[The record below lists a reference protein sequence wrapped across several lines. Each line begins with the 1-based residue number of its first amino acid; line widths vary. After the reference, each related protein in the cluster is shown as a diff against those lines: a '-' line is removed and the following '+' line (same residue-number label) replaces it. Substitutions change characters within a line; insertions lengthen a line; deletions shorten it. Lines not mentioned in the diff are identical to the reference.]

1 MCKHVLVRLWW
12 DDFLLRTA
20 LPKFVT
26 ARTCMKDFVRNNA
39 LMVLLQ
45 HHQGIV
51 DQPTSGSTSSVF
63 TISMN
68 CWAYALALAAS
79 SGDNLPAASK

>member
-1 MCKHVLVRLWW
+1 M
-12 DDFLLRTA
+12 LRTA

-26 ARTCMKDFVRNNA
+26 ARKCMKDFARNNA
-39 LMVLLQ
+39 LIVLSQ
-45 HHQGIV
+45 HYQGIV

-68 CWAYALALAAS
+68 CWAYALALADS
-79 SGDNLPAASK
+79 SEDNLPTASK